1 MRATSIA
8 AIYVLFWTLCLFLVL
23 PWGVRTSEEE
33 GAKAL
38 PGHAESA
45 PHSFSFGRVALRTT
59 ILAAILFGLYYANYV
74 YGWVGADALDWV
86 HQRRSRSI
94 PCESAT

>member
-8 AIYVLFWTLCLFLVL
+8 AIYVLFWTLSLFLVL

-33 GAKAL
+33 GVRGE

-45 PHSFSFGRVALRTT
+45 PHVFRAGRVVLWTT
-59 ILAAILFGLYYANYV
+59 LVATLLFGLYYANYV
-74 YGWVGADALDWV
+74 HGWLTVDDLDWLN
-86 HQRRSRSI
+86 
-94 PCESAT
+94 